1 MKDRRR
7 YDYSKLSGRIK
18 EKCGTQELFAKRIG
32 RSHTYI
38 SSVMNGKAYFNQGDI
53 ETGIEVLEI
62 PSDEIG
68 IYFFNKKVHKNGT
81 KEN

>member
-1 MKDRRR
+1 MREHRR

-18 EKCGTQELFAKRIG
+18 EKCGTQESFAKEIK

-38 SSVMNGKAYFNQGDI
+38 SSVMNGKAYFSQGDI
-53 ETGIEVLEI
+53 DTGAEVLDI

-68 IYFFNKKVHKNGT
+68 VYFFTKKVHKNET
-81 KEN
+81 I